1 MAETKIACNLTSV
14 LGQAWDCLSKRDFF
28 SKWYQSKILSNE
40 LSSGQFCKFSSA
52 KVEIAAD
59 KVSSKLL
66 FCIKKNPAECSAEM
80 KNSVVKVCF
89 ASDYKLKQRYEEPIK
104 ELSTFHVI
112 DWDNSATKSSFSF
125 SFPISVELYRLRGLA
140 GLERIAPRSGEL
152 SFT

>member
-59 KVSSKLL
+59 KVSSK
-66 FCIKKNPAECSAEM
+66 
-80 KNSVVKVCF
+80 VCF
-89 ASDYKLKQRYEEPIK
+89 VSDYKLKQRYEEPIK

>member
-1 MAETKIACNLTSV
+1 MAEA
-14 LGQAWDCLSKRDFF
+14 
-28 SKWYQSKILSNE
+28 E
-40 LSSGQFCKFSSA
+40 
-52 KVEIAAD
+52 
-59 KVSSKLL
+59 KLL
-66 FCIKKNPAECSAEM
+66 VILPLYWVKPGIVYPNGIFSQSGINPKFFRM
-80 KNSVVKVCF
+80 
-89 ASDYKLKQRYEEPIK
+89 RYTLRRTVERKIK